1 MRKHL
6 NIISAALLLAAVLVC
21 AVSCHT
27 LSSAP
32 TGPDADGSYTSSV
45 YYTGDDAGKLTVR
58 YMGLRGTD
66 GDTYAGDCAVYTS
79 PEGLVMMVDCGNQIS
94 YQELFP
100 ALDAM
105 GIKKIDI
112 FVMSHPHVDHIGS
125 FSEIAKRY
133 PIGKLYKNYVDYRT
147 DVYKGSIQ
155 VAEQLGIDIQ
165 VLYEGD
171 SFKFGDY
178 VDVQVFWP
186 YEGQVIDQTD
196 AASTNHS
203 SLAMRI
209 TYGDSS
215 FWTSGDLYLADE
227 IELVKRYGDRI
238 RSDVVKMNHHGR
250 ETSNSK
256 DYINTLQ
263 PKIAVGC
270 QSVFSSETVLN
281 WYRGSHATVFFTK
294 FDGTVRVSTAGDGH
308 YDVQVQDIRTQK
320 KLYGTP
326 AEDGHYVF

>member
-1 MRKHL
+1 MKRHPV
-6 NIISAALLLAAVLVC
+6 IIAAALLLAAVLVC
-21 AVSCHT
+21 AVSCHS

-32 TGPDADGSYTSSV
+32 KGPDKDGSYTSSV

-58 YMGLRGTD
+58 YIGLSGAD

-100 ALDAM
+100 VLDAM
-105 GIKKIDI
+105 GIRKIDI

-125 FSEIAKRY
+125 FTELARRY
-133 PIGKLYKNYVDYRT
+133 GIGKLYKNYVEYRT
-147 DVYKGSIQ
+147 DVYKGAMMT
-155 VAEQLGIDIQ
+155 AEQLGIEVQ

-171 SFKFGDY
+171 SFKFGEY

-215 FWTSGDLYLADE
+215 FWSSGDLYLADE
-227 IELVKRYGDRI
+227 MELVKRYGEQI

-263 PKIAVGC
+263 PKIAVAC
-270 QSVFSSETVLN
+270 QSHFSSEAVLN
-281 WYRGSHATVFFTK
+281 WYRGSGATVFHTA
-294 FDGTVRVSTAGDGH
+294 FDGTVRISTAGDGH
-308 YDVQVQDIRTQK
+308 YDVQVQNIRTK
-320 KLYGTP
+320 TKLYGKP